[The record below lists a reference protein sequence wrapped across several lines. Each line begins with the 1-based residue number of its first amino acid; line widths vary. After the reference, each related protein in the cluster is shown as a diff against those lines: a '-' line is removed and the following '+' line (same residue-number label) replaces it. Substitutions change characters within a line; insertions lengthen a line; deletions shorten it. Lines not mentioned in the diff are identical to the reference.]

1 MGTALMSH
9 CDNAQIGTRGFGVVR
24 EAPRQFVVRIST
36 SLTGIVLGVIGALA
50 SSSAYS
56 AQQGSA
62 SVRVLDAQ
70 IGDATFYGSW
80 FEGRKTASGRIFD
93 GSLAIAAHRTYRF
106 GTLVRVTN
114 LQNRRSVNVV
124 IVDRGPYGKN
134 RREGAIIDLSPAAA
148 KKIGIIK
155 RGQARVKIEV
165 LVWGHG

>member
-1 MGTALMSH
+1 M
-9 CDNAQIGTRGFGVVR
+9 
-24 EAPRQFVVRIST
+24 QFAVRIST
-36 SLTGIVLGVIGALA
+36 GLTGIVLGVIGALA

-56 AQQGSA
+56 AQNGSA
-62 SVRVLDAQ
+62 NVRVLDTQ
-70 IGDATFYGSW
+70 IGDATFYGSS

-93 GSLAIAAHRTYRF
+93 GSKAIAAHRTYRF

-114 LQNRRSVNVV
+114 VQNRRSVNVV

-155 RGQARVKIEV
+155 RGQAKVKIEV
-165 LVWGHG
+165 LVWGSG

>member
-1 MGTALMSH
+1 M
-9 CDNAQIGTRGFGVVR
+9 
-24 EAPRQFVVRIST
+24 QFAVRIST

-56 AQQGSA
+56 AQKGSA
-62 SVRVLDAQ
+62 NVRILDTQ
-70 IGDATFYGSW
+70 IGDATFYGSG

-93 GSLAIAAHRTYRF
+93 GSQAIAAHRTYRF

-114 LQNRRSVNVV
+114 LQNRRSVNVL

-155 RGQARVKIEV
+155 KGQARVKIEV
-165 LVWGHG
+165 LMWG

>member
-1 MGTALMSH
+1 MRCL
-9 CDNAQIGTRGFGVVR
+9 IILVV
-24 EAPRQFVVRIST
+24 F
-36 SLTGIVLGVIGALA
+36 GALA
-50 SSSAYS
+50 GTPAYS
-56 AQQGSA
+56 AQKVSA
-62 SVRVLDAQ
+62 NRRVLDTQ
-70 IGDATFYGSW
+70 IGDATFYGSR

-93 GSLAIAAHRTYRF
+93 GSQAIAAHRTYRF

-114 LQNRRSVNVV
+114 LQNKRSVNVV

-165 LVWGHG
+165 LVWGNG